1 VKVVTVFASPPILLL
16 TAFLPVAFLAVAVVL
31 LFLLAVPF
39 FG

>member
-1 VKVVTVFASPPILLL
+1 VKVVTVFASPPVLLL
-16 TAFLPVAFLAVAVVL
+16 TAFLPVAVVL